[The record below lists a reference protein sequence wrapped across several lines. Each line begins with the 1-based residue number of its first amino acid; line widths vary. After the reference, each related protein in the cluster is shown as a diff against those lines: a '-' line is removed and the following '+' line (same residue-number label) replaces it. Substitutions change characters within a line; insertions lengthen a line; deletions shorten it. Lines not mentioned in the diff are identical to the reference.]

1 MGEVTERGAPLG
13 VTRVAA
19 ADPDKP
25 ALVAGDMVRT
35 FGELE
40 ARGRRLAHALRSRG
54 VSAGDRLAVMLP
66 NGIEF
71 FEVAHA
77 AALLRA
83 WLVPVNWHLKGPE
96 VAWLLSDS
104 DARAVVSN
112 TVLWAATD
120 DGSISDL
127 DDAVLLT
134 GDGGD
139 YEAALREAPDDPI
152 RDGWSTTQCMLY
164 TSATTG
170 RPKGV
175 QRAVGDGD
183 PGEQTL
189 LGTATLWGFTPDDV
203 HVLGGPAY
211 HGGPSGWAFITLFM
225 GGTVVVLERFDG
237 RAWLEAVDRHRATTA
252 FLVPAHFIRI
262 LEVPVAERAGYDTSS
277 LRLVLHGGAPCPV
290 PVKHQ
295 ILEMLPSTEVWEF
308 YGASEGAGTRI
319 SPQEWLEH
327 PGSVGK
333 PWPGITVKILDD
345 DGKELL
351 PGETGRIYL
360 VPPASQRFSYR
371 NDDDKTAAAWHDNS
385 YTVGEVGHVDT
396 DGYLYITDRA
406 SDMILRGGVNIYP
419 REVEEVLYHHPAVVD
434 CAAFGVPDDRYGERL
449 KAMVEV
455 RAPVTVDELLAH
467 CRDRLSTFKCPEIVE
482 IVATLPRDPNGK
494 VLKRRLRE
502 EHWQG
507 RANAIRTE

>member
-1 MGEVTERGAPLG
+1 MGATSDGPGPLG

-25 ALVAGDMVRT
+25 ALVAGDSVRT

-40 ARGRRLAHALRSRG
+40 DRGRRLAHALRSRG
-54 VSAGDRLAVMLP
+54 VSAGDRIAVMLP

-77 AALLRA
+77 AALLRTP
-83 WLVPVNWHLKGPE
+83 LVPVNWHLKGPE
-96 VAWLLSDS
+96 VWWLLTDS
-104 DARAVVSN
+104 GARAVVSAAD
-112 TVLWAATD
+112 LWKTTD
-120 DGSISDL
+120 DASRSQL
-127 DDAVLLT
+127 DCPVVLT
-134 GDGGD
+134 GAGGD
-139 YEAALREAPDDPI
+139 YETVLRESSDEPI
-152 RDGWSTTQCMLY
+152 IDGWSTTQCMLY

-175 QRAVGDGD
+175 QRLTGDAD

-189 LGTATLWGFTPDDV
+189 LGTAMLWGFTADDV

-211 HGGPSGWAFITLFM
+211 HGGPGGWAFITLFM

-237 RAWLEAVDRHRATTA
+237 RAWLEAVERNHATTA

-262 LEVPVAERAGYDTSS
+262 LEVPAEERARYDTSS

-290 PVKHQ
+290 PVKRR
-295 ILEMLPSTEVWEF
+295 ILQEFERAQVWEF

-319 SPQEWLEH
+319 SPEEWLEH

-333 PWPGITVKILDD
+333 PWPGIEVKILDD
-345 DGKELL
+345 DGNELP
-351 PGETGRIYL
+351 PGETGRVYL
-360 VPPASQRFSYR
+360 VPPRAQRFAYH
-371 NDDDKTAAAWHDNS
+371 NDDEKTATAWHGDA
-385 YTVGEVGHVDT
+385 YTVGEMGHLDA

-419 REVEEVLYHHPAVVD
+419 REVEEVLYRHPAVVD
-434 CAAFGVPDDRYGERL
+434 CAAFGVPDERYGERL
-449 KAMVEV
+449 KAMVEL
-455 RAPVTVDELLAH
+455 RTRITADELLAH
-467 CRDRLSTFKCPEIVE
+467 CREHLSAFKCPEIVE
-482 IVATLPRDPNGK
+482 IVDTLPRDPNGK
-494 VLKRRLRE
+494 VMKRRLRE
-502 EHWQG
+502 AHWRGAVNQV
-507 RANAIRTE
+507 RTE